1 MQKNENQKNQSA
13 QQANSTADTKNE
25 KVDSPK
31 NDVAGN
37 GNTAMS
43 DQDGKNKV
51 VFNRAENQAY
61 LETRLKFQGFD
72 THLNKQLND
81 AMDQGKP
88 KFTLDFTA
96 EFKGFGNKLRVVDYE
111 VNFKK
116 DQFNDSTG
124 QKREA
129 YSIDTVQATLRN
141 DLKPDESRSQTFYMN
156 QSRGIP
162 AKVGFNMLEGR
173 SVMRNLGTQENERN
187 TWLQLNFKK
196 PVEGKKEFTM
206 DTWSEKHG
214 FDLEKAV
221 LRSGVNIKNI
231 DYPGVMDAITTSLK
245 KGEVTPVWPKEGD
258 SQKFLIADPRERTVR
273 AYDSDMQRIG
283 VGVKEY
289 HGESKEQFQ
298 EKVQQ
303 AKAAKEESNVASPS
317 DGKSV
322 DSSKSTTE
330 SKGNEVS
337 KDDNQKSRSADKK
350 QSEAQMEIQGSR
362 QRRSRGVGI

>member
-1 MQKNENQKNQSA
+1 MQKNESQKSQSA

-43 DQDGKNKV
+43 DQDAKNKV

-61 LETRLKFQGFD
+61 LETRLTFQGFG
-72 THLNKQLND
+72 TALNQQLGE

-96 EFKGFGNKLRVVDYE
+96 EFKGFGNQQRVVDYE

-141 DLKPDESRSQTFYMN
+141 ELKPDESRTQTFYMT

-162 AKVGFNMLEGR
+162 AKAAFNMLEGR
-173 SVMRNLGTQENERN
+173 PVMKNLGTKENERN

-196 PVEGKKEFTM
+196 PVEGKKEFVM

-258 SQKFLIADPRERTVR
+258 AQKFLVADPRERTVR

-289 HGESKEQFQ
+289 RGESKEQFQ

-303 AKAAKEESNVASPS
+303 AKAAKEESNLGGPT

-322 DSSKSTTE
+322 DSSKTQTE
-330 SKGNEVS
+330 SKGKDVS
-337 KDDNQKSRSADKK
+337 KDDSEKSRNADKK
-350 QSEAQMEIQGSR
+350 QSEAPAEIQGSR
-362 QRRSRGVGI
+362 TRRSRGVGV